1 MFLESFVYKLNSEPQ
16 DLGKRK
22 KIRKFRR
29 KHSTTGTI
37 RNYTEITV
45 HTLEELRFFKDKNFK
60 ILERNS
66 TTLPNFYAL
75 SQITKA
81 LNHSWHWIYHFVD
94 QVKDKKNVISWFKD
108 LEKVKFK
115 HKNSCNCSFFHA
127 RFGKRNYWKIVIVPI
142 LLILVIFL

>member
-29 KHSTTGTI
+29 KHSATGTI
-37 RNYTEITV
+37 RNYTEIAL

-75 SQITKA
+75 SQTTKA
-81 LNHSWHWIYHFVD
+81 LDHRWHWIYHFVD
-94 QVKDKKNVISWFKD
+94 QVKDKKMSFLGLKIWRKSSSNIKTAATAASFTHD
-108 LEKVKFK
+108 L
-115 HKNSCNCSFFHA
+115 
-127 RFGKRNYWKIVIVPI
+127 
-142 LLILVIFL
+142 